1 MRSVFPGFPA
11 EGLAFFAALQRHNR
25 REWFQPRKADYER
38 LLKEPIRSGPAK
50 GEASHVPEMLPEYY
64 KLRGWDTKGVPTK
77 ERLQQLQL
85 A

>member
-1 MRSVFPGFPA
+1 V
-11 EGLAFFAALQRHNR
+11 
-25 REWFQPRKADYER
+25 
-38 LLKEPIRSGPAK
+38 
-50 GEASHVPEMLPEYY
+50 SHVPEMLPEYY